1 MERTE
6 LTRLVNEYTDVR
18 VSLLRT
24 GGGRRL
30 ELESVRTGDRAAFD
44 ATLLEV
50 LASLDGPALARL
62 VDAFTEH
69 GSASAAVGGAGDP

>member
-1 MERTE
+1 MQRTE
-6 LTRLVNEYTDVR
+6 LTRLINEYTDVR
-18 VSLLRT
+18 VSLLET

-30 ELESVRTGDRAAFD
+30 EVESIRTGDHSSFD

-50 LASLDGPALARL
+50 LASLDAAALARL

-69 GSASAAVGGAGDP
+69 GSASAALRAP

>member
-6 LTRLVNEYTDVR
+6 LVRLANEYTDVR
-18 VSLLRT
+18 VALVHT

-30 ELESVRTGDRAAFD
+30 ELESLRTGDRASFD

-50 LASLDGPALARL
+50 LASLDGDALARL
-62 VDAFTEH
+62 VAAFTEH
-69 GSASAAVGGAGDP
+69 GSASAALHA